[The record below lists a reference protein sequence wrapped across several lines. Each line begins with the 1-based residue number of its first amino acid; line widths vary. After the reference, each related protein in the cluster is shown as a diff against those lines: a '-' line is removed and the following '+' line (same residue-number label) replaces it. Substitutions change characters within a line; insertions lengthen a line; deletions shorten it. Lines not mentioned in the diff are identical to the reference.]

1 MTRDEVATLAKNLLF
16 ESGATTGL
24 GSSTETN
31 ALVEAANKKVW
42 MQAVQASPSAF
53 EVRSADLSYV
63 SATGFLSLLSIDGE
77 GVYDVR
83 RVYVKI
89 SSISDSV
96 DPWLKLERLHGEERH
111 RLGRAYYASP
121 IVPSGYYLE
130 GENLYLAP
138 KVSSN
143 QTLQVIYVPNV
154 SDLSATEEVLGGV
167 TTLRPFHPLVAYEAA
182 LTLAVKDEANLSG
195 IKLLR
200 DEMKGEMLRHL
211 SRRRVRNIREV
222 PFA

>member
-1 MTRDEVATLAKNLLF
+1 VTRDEAAELAKNLLF
-16 ESGATTGL
+16 ESGATTGI
-24 GSSTETN
+24 GSSTEIN
-31 ALVEAANKKVW
+31 ALVDAANKKVW
-42 MQAVQASPSAF
+42 AQACQTSPSTF
-53 EVRSADLSYV
+53 EVRSPDLPFV
-63 SATGFLSLLSIDGE
+63 SATGFLSLLDVDGE

-83 RVYVKI
+83 RVYAKV
-89 SSISDSV
+89 SSVSDSV
-96 DPWLKLERLHGEERH
+96 DPWLKLERLDGEERH

-121 IVPSGYYLE
+121 FIPSGYYLE

-143 QTLQVIYVPNV
+143 QTLQIVYVPNV

-167 TTLRPFHPLVAYEAA
+167 STLKPFHSLVAYEAA
-182 LTLAVKDEANLSG
+182 LNLAVKDEANLSG